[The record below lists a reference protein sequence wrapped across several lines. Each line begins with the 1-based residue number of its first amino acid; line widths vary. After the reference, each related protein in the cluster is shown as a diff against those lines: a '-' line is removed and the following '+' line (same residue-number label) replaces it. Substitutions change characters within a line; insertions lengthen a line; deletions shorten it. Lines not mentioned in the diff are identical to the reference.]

1 MQPMEGHCSRYR
13 LSQSYALKM
22 FIIHID
28 TLMTLHTSLIQD
40 PIHTLTKFPDSSLS
54 LAILLSLYRYVYTL
68 PPDLYTLGHA
78 HALSLLIPH

>member
-1 MQPMEGHCSRYR
+1 MEGHCSRYR
-13 LSQSYALKM
+13 LSQSYTLKM

-40 PIHTLTKFPDSSLS
+40 PVHTLTTLADSSLF
-54 LAILLSLYRYVYTL
+54 LAILLLLYKYVHTL